1 MPCFFYLL
9 HSLSF
14 VIVEKTNAQEGMI
27 TVREKLTVGCLLMA
41 AGNAERFGENKLL
54 CAAWDGKSL
63 IEHALDAIPRECFAR
78 VLIVTQY
85 PEITALAKER
95 GFETLQNEHP
105 ERGQSGTIRLGTRAL
120 SDCGAICFMVA
131 DQPLLRCE
139 TLAREVN
146 FFSSHREHIVALG
159 HNGARGN
166 PCLFPARFFPELL
179 ALEGDVGGGAV
190 IRKHPEALLLFPAD
204 ERELRDAD
212 TKDALAAITSL

>member
-1 MPCFFYLL
+1 MFFCLL
-9 HSLSF
+9 CSF
-14 VIVEKTNAQEGMI
+14 SFAIVEKTNAQEGMI
-27 TVREKLTVGCLLMA
+27 SMREELRVGCLLMA

-54 CAAWDGKSL
+54 CAAIDGRSL
-63 IEHALDAIPRECFAR
+63 IEHALDAIPQECFAR

-85 PEITALAKER
+85 PEIAALAKER

-105 ERGQSGTIRLGTRAL
+105 ERGQSETIRLGTRAL
-120 SDCGAICFMVA
+120 SDCDAICFMVA

-159 HNGARGN
+159 HNGVRGN

-212 TKDALAAITSL
+212 TKDALAALTSL

>member
-1 MPCFFYLL
+1 MFFCLL
-9 HSLSF
+9 CSF
-14 VIVEKTNAQEGMI
+14 SFAIVEKTNAQEGMI
-27 TVREKLTVGCLLMA
+27 SMREELRVGCLLMA

-54 CAAWDGKSL
+54 CAAIDGRSL
-63 IEHALDAIPRECFAR
+63 IEHALDAIPQECFAR

-85 PEITALAKER
+85 PEIAALAKER

-105 ERGQSGTIRLGTRAL
+105 ERGQSETIRLGTRAL
-120 SDCGAICFMVA
+120 SDCDAICFMVS
-131 DQPLLRCE
+131 DQPLLRRE
-139 TLAREVN
+139 TLAREVD

-159 HNGARGN
+159 HNGVRGN

-190 IRKHPEALLLFPAD
+190 IRKHLDTLLLFPAD

-212 TKDALAAITSL
+212 TKEALAALKGR

>member
-1 MPCFFYLL
+1 MFFCLL
-9 HSLSF
+9 CSF
-14 VIVEKTNAQEGMI
+14 SFAIVEKTNAQEGMI
-27 TVREKLTVGCLLMA
+27 SMREELRVGCLLMA

-54 CAAWDGKSL
+54 CAAIDGRSL
-63 IEHALDAIPRECFAR
+63 IEHALDTIPRECFAR
-78 VLIVTQY
+78 TLVVTQY

-105 ERGQSGTIRLGTRAL
+105 ERGQSETIRLGTRAL
-120 SDCGAICFMVA
+120 SDCDAICFMVA

-166 PCLFPARFFPELL
+166 PCLFPARFFPELF
-179 ALEGDVGGGAV
+179 ALEGDVGGSAV
-190 IRKHPEALLLFPAD
+190 IKKHPDDLLLFEAP
-204 ERELRDAD
+204 EEEMRDVD
-212 TKDALAAITSL
+212 TKEALAALTGR

>member
-1 MPCFFYLL
+1 
-9 HSLSF
+9 
-14 VIVEKTNAQEGMI
+14 MI
-27 TVREKLTVGCLLMA
+27 SMREELRVGCLLMA

-54 CAAWDGKSL
+54 CAADDGRTL
-63 IEHALDAIPRECFAR
+63 IGHALDAIPRKCFAR
-78 VLIVTQY
+78 TLVVTQY

-95 GFETLQNEHP
+95 GFETLENRHP
-105 ERGQSGTIRLGTRAL
+105 ERGQSETIRLGTRAL

-166 PCLFPARFFPELL
+166 PCLFPAHFFPELL

-190 IRKHPEALLLFPAD
+190 IRKHPDDLLLFEAP
-204 ERELRDAD
+204 EEEMRDVD
-212 TKDALAAITSL
+212 TKEALAALTGR

>member
-1 MPCFFYLL
+1 
-9 HSLSF
+9 
-14 VIVEKTNAQEGMI
+14 MI
-27 TVREKLTVGCLLMA
+27 SMREELRVGCLLMA

-54 CAAWDGKSL
+54 CAADDGRTL

-78 VLIVTQY
+78 TLVVTQY

-105 ERGQSGTIRLGTRAL
+105 ERGQSETIRLGTRAL
-120 SDCGAICFMVA
+120 SDCDAICFMVA
-131 DQPLLRCE
+131 DQPLLRRE

-179 ALEGDVGGGAV
+179 ALEGDVGGSAV
-190 IRKHPEALLLFPAD
+190 IKKHPDNLLLFEAP
-204 ERELRDAD
+204 EEEMRDVD
-212 TKDALAAITSL
+212 TKESLAALTGR

>member
-1 MPCFFYLL
+1 
-9 HSLSF
+9 
-14 VIVEKTNAQEGMI
+14 MI
-27 TVREKLTVGCLLMA
+27 SMREELRVGCLLMA

-54 CAAWDGKSL
+54 CAADDGRTL
-63 IEHALDAIPRECFAR
+63 IGHALDAIPRECFAR
-78 VLIVTQY
+78 TLVVTQY

-95 GFETLQNEHP
+95 GFETLENRHP
-105 ERGQSGTIRLGTRAL
+105 ERGQSETIRLGTRAL

-166 PCLFPARFFPELL
+166 PCLFPAHCFPELL

-190 IRKHPEALLLFPAD
+190 IRKHPDDLLLFEAP
-204 ERELRDAD
+204 EEEMRDVD
-212 TKDALAAITSL
+212 TKEALAALTGR